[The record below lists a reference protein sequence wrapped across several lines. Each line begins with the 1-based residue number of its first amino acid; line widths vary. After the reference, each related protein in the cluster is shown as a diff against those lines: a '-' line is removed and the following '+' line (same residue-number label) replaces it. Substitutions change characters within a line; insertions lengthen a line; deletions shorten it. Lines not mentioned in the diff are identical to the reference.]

1 MRMYVF
7 WNWDQKKMDKP
18 NQKKENVF
26 YNFDFV
32 FQFYWDIINIQHC
45 KSLKYTM

>member
-18 NQKKENVF
+18 NQKKKRMF
-26 YNFDFV
+26 S
-32 FQFYWDIINIQHC
+32 IILIL
-45 KSLKYTM
+45 SSSFIEL